1 MTTTQAPTDVA
12 QGAIVHPARPDGAA
26 AVYRL
31 RDADGYLLYIG
42 SAYDP
47 DHRCKAHRDKPW
59 WPDVASRTDEW
70 HESRGYAYAAELDA
84 ILAEEPLHNRAGSR
98 WWSYPITAATL
109 RRDEESRAR
118 GRVQSEAYRL
128 QRQVREE
135 AAEAGFSIS
144 DAWRLSKLSFVDFLD
159 ASGLFAS
166 WVTRLRTFPTY
177 A

>member
-1 MTTTQAPTDVA
+1 MSVA
-12 QGAIVHPARPDGAA
+12 KVPPPQRPA

-31 RDADGYLLYIG
+31 RDADGNLLYIG

-47 DHRCKAHRDKPW
+47 GHRCRAHRSESW

-84 ILAEEPLHNRAGSR
+84 IVAEEPQRNRAGSR
-98 WWSYPITAATL
+98 WWSYPVTEATL
-109 RRDEESRAR
+109 RSAEESRAR
-118 GRVQSEAYRL
+118 GRVQSEAYRF

-135 AAEAGFSIS
+135 AEADGVPPSE
-144 DAWRLSKLSFVDFLD
+144 AWRLSKRAFVDFLD
-159 ASGLFAS
+159 ASGLFDP
-166 WVTRLRTFPTY
+166 WVARLRKFSVY